1 MRIISG
7 VKRGKKLTALEGTQ
21 VRPTTDRV
29 KEALF
34 DILQF
39 SVEDSRFLD
48 LFAGSGQ
55 VGLEALS
62 RGAAE
67 AVFVDV
73 LKDSIRVVEK
83 NLAATGFSDR
93 ARVVQADFAAFLRRE
108 QKPFDIAFLDP
119 PYETGLLQQ
128 ALSLTAEHMTP
139 DGVIFCEHPS
149 REVLPEEAGE
159 FQKGKEYRY
168 GKIALTA
175 YRRPKQ
181 NEE

>member
-7 VKRGKKLTALEGTQ
+7 SKRGKKLTALEGMQ

-67 AVFVDV
+67 TVFVDV

-83 NLAATGFSDR
+83 NLSSTGFLDR

-108 QKPFDIAFLDP
+108 REPFDIAFLDP
-119 PYETGLLQQ
+119 PYETGLLQE
-128 ALSLTAEHMTP
+128 ALPLTAEHMTP
-139 DGVIFCEHPS
+139 GGVIFCEHPV

-159 FQKGKEYRY
+159 FRKSKEYRY